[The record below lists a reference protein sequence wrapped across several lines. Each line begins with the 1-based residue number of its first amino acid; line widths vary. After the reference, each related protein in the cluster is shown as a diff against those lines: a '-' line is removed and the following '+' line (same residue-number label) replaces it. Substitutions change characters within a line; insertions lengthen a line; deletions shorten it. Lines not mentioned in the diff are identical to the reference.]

1 MPPLPKK
8 KISKSRQRRRRMH
21 LSAPS
26 AALTFCPQCRSPR
39 LSHHAC
45 PVCGTYRGREVLT
58 VGEKKRRPP
67 AQ

>member
-8 KISKSRQRRRRMH
+8 KTSKSRQRRRRMH

-26 AALTFCPQCRSPR
+26 VSLTTCQQCRSPR

-45 PVCGTYRGREVLT
+45 PTCGTYRGRAVIAVGDE
-58 VGEKKRRPP
+58 GEKPKT
-67 AQ
+67 Q